1 MISSPCMICWHDDLW
16 PNAGC
21 LRLFHQNLRT
31 KWLTSQHF
39 TKVNL
44 QCGLYCAQYTCC
56 SSIWTARQLVHQTSY
71 PSVTVQ
77 RHVVLPCLSR
87 DWPTGWQKSSPWPT
101 NRLDNQPPT
110 VTCHSI
116 PRGVFHPHGHNL
128 EAYHSR
134 RSALQLPGHHCVPLQ
149 ILQGQHHVSS
159 PDNFPV
165 GQVSWFPVAGIV

>member
-128 EAYHSR
+128 EAYLHCSYLDITVYPSR
-134 RSALQLPGHHCVPLQ
+134 FFKVNIMCHLQTTFQLARWVGSLW
-149 ILQGQHHVSS
+149 QGLSRC
-159 PDNFPV
+159 
-165 GQVSWFPVAGIV
+165 